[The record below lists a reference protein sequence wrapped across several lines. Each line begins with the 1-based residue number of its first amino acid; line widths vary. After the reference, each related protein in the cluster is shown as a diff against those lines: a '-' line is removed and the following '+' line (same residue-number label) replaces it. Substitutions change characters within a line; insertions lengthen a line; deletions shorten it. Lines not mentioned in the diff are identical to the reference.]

1 MLKSKGL
8 RPGLRQ
14 RRHRPQVQLRL
25 RQLRLR
31 QQLPRQLLLRRQQD
45 QLLSQEVLQARGR
58 VRVRC
63 PGRSLVAAPTEGS
76 STRSQNACGFV
87 AASAYFRTGPASLSE
102 ADSAFT
108 FVFKVTRC
116 LPAVSCGKK

>member
-25 RQLRLR
+25 LRLR
-31 QQLPRQLLLRRQQD
+31 QQLPRQLLLRRHQD

-76 STRSQNACGFV
+76 STRLQNTCGFV
-87 AASAYFRTGPASLSE
+87 ATSAYFRTGPASLSE
-102 ADSAFT
+102 ADPALT
-108 FVFKVTRC
+108 FEFKV
-116 LPAVSCGKK
+116 AK